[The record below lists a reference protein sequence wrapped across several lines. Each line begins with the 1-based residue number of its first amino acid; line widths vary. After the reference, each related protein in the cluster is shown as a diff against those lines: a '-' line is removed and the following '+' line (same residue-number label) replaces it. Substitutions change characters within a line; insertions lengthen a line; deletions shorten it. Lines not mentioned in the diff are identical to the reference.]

1 MGMVEMTDKE
11 LEAPLDAETQ
21 AMIGAALE
29 RAKQAPAPVTAVSV
43 SFVEALRVLIVV
55 LNNGKRLA
63 IPQEDLQYL
72 ADASVEDAS
81 DVSIEMLG
89 MGIHWEKLDLDF
101 SVEGLIE
108 GRRGN
113 AKWMKQL
120 HERWQGSSRADLLLT
135 A

>member
-1 MGMVEMTDKE
+1 MTDKE

>member
-1 MGMVEMTDKE
+1 MTDKE

-120 HERWQGSSRADLLLT
+120 HERWQGSSREDLLMT

>member
-1 MGMVEMTDKE
+1 MTDDE
-11 LEAPLDAETQ
+11 LEAPLDAETE
-21 AMIGAALE
+21 AMIDAALE
-29 RAKQAPAPVTAVSV
+29 RAKHDPAPVTAVSV
-43 SFVEALRVLIVV
+43 SFVKDLRVLIVV
-55 LNNGKRLA
+55 LSNGQRLA
-63 IPQEDLQYL
+63 VPQEDLQYL
-72 ADASVEDAS
+72 ADASAEDAA

-89 MGIHWEKLDLDF
+89 TGIHWEKLDLDF

-120 HERWQGSSRADLLLT
+120 HERWLGSSRADLLMT

>member
-1 MGMVEMTDKE
+1 MGRVEMTDKE
-11 LEAPLDAETQ
+11 LEAPLDAETE
-21 AMIGAALE
+21 AMIAAALE
-29 RAKQAPAPVTAVSV
+29 RAKHEPVPVTAVSV
-43 SFVEALRVLIVV
+43 SFYKERRLLIVV
-55 LNNGKRLA
+55 LSSGQRLA

-72 ADASVEDAS
+72 ADANVEDAS

-120 HERWQGSSRADLLLT
+120 HERWQGSSREDLLMT

>member
-1 MGMVEMTDKE
+1 MTDKE

-101 SVEGLIE
+101 SVEGLLE

-120 HERWQGSSRADLLLT
+120 HERWQGSPREDLLMT

>member
-1 MGMVEMTDKE
+1 MTDEE

-21 AMIGAALE
+21 AMIDAALE
-29 RAKQAPAPVTAVSV
+29 RAKHEPAPVTAVSV
-43 SFVEALRVLIVV
+43 SFYKERRLLIVV
-55 LNNGKRLA
+55 LSSGQRLA
-63 IPQEDLQYL
+63 IPQEDLQHL

-120 HERWQGSSRADLLLT
+120 HERWQGSSREDLLMT

>member
-1 MGMVEMTDKE
+1 MTEQE
-11 LEAPLDAETQ
+11 LEAPLDAETD
-21 AMIGAALE
+21 AMIAAALE
-29 RAKQAPAPVTAVSV
+29 RAKHAPAPVTALSV
-43 SFVEALRVLIVV
+43 SFDKEHQLLIVV
-55 LNNGKRLA
+55 LSNGQRLA

-72 ADASVEDAS
+72 AGASVEDAS

-101 SVEGLIE
+101 SVAGLLE

-120 HERWQGSSRADLLLT
+120 HERWLGSTREDLLMT

>member
-1 MGMVEMTDKE
+1 MTDQE

-21 AMIGAALE
+21 TMIDAALE
-29 RAKQAPAPVTAVSV
+29 RAKHAPAPVTAVSV
-43 SFVEALRVLIVV
+43 SFVKDLRVLIVV
-55 LNNGKRLA
+55 LNNGQRLA

-101 SVEGLIE
+101 SVAGLIE

-113 AKWMKQL
+113 ERWMKQL
-120 HERWQGSSRADLLLT
+120 HERWQGSSRVDMLMT

>member
-1 MGMVEMTDKE
+1 MTDEE
-11 LEAPLDAETQ
+11 LEAPLDAETE
-21 AMIGAALE
+21 AMIDAALE
-29 RAKQAPAPVTAVSV
+29 RAKNEPAPVTAASV
-43 SFVEALRVLIVV
+43 SFDKEHRLLIVV
-55 LNNGKRLA
+55 LCNGSRIV

-89 MGIHWEKLDLDF
+89 VGIHWEKLDLDF

-113 AKWMKQL
+113 ARWMEHL
-120 HERWQGSSRADLLLT
+120 HERWGSKDRAGVLQT

>member
-1 MGMVEMTDKE
+1 MTDEE

-21 AMIGAALE
+21 AMIDAALE
-29 RAKQAPAPVTAVSV
+29 RAKHAPTPVTAVSV
-43 SFVEALRVLIVV
+43 SFVKDLQVFILVLS
-55 LNNGKRLA
+55 NGQRLA

-72 ADASVEDAS
+72 ADASVEDAA
-81 DVSIEMLG
+81 DVSIEMFG

-113 AKWMKQL
+113 DKWMKHL
-120 HERWQGSSRADLLLT
+120 HERWQGSSRADLLMT

>member
-1 MGMVEMTDKE
+1 MTDKE

-101 SVEGLIE
+101 SLEGLIE

-120 HERWQGSSRADLLLT
+120 HERWQGSSREDLLMT

>member
-1 MGMVEMTDKE
+1 MTDEE
-11 LEAPLDAETQ
+11 LEAPLDAETE
-21 AMIGAALE
+21 AMIDAALE
-29 RAKQAPAPVTAVSV
+29 RAKNEPAPVTAASV
-43 SFVEALRVLIVV
+43 SFNKEHRLLIVV
-55 LNNGKRLA
+55 LCNGQRLA

-72 ADASVEDAS
+72 ADASAEDAA

-89 MGIHWEKLDLDF
+89 FGIHWEKLDLDF

-113 AKWMKQL
+113 ADWMNSL
-120 HERWQGSSRADLLLT
+120 RERWYSNAGTEVLQT